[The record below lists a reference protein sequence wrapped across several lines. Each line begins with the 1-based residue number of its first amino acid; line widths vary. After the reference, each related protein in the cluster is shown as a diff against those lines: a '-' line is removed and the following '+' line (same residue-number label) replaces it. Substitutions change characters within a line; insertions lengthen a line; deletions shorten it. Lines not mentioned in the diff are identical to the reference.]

1 MKGKIRKIR
10 RGRHST
16 NNMIRDRWIGW
27 LKYANWMPINNMIQ
41 VESLNQHKNNDK
53 AKILQLI
60 EKIAC
65 YWILLGE
72 DMP

>member
-1 MKGKIRKIR
+1 
-10 RGRHST
+10 
-16 NNMIRDRWIGW
+16 
-27 LKYANWMPINNMIQ
+27 MPINNMIQ